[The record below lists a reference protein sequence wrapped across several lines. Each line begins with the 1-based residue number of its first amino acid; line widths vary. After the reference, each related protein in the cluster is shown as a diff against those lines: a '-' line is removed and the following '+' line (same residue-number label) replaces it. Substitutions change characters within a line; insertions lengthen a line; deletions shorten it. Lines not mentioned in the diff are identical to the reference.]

1 MLPFLSNQPLSQS
14 FPSLRIPDTA
24 NAVVI
29 QQEQL
34 GRSPVT
40 SSSML
45 SAVGAPRFSAGDS
58 FETLDFSLPS
68 YGQAVSDDVAPAP
81 APAPSSSTSDAAEE
95 RAAKKEAA
103 DAAKAEKKAA
113 EEKAKQDAEDQKAAQ
128 AKKSLNLF
136 VKILKL
142 TNLVSLNYK
151 SRHQL
156 I

>member
-95 RAAKKEAA
+95 RAA
-103 DAAKAEKKAA
+103 
-113 EEKAKQDAEDQKAAQ
+113 
-128 AKKSLNLF
+128 SL
-136 VKILKL
+136 
-142 TNLVSLNYK
+142 
-151 SRHQL
+151 
-156 I
+156 